1 MTCEPRYAEWAF
13 ARTRPRTALAD
24 LLGQLHAAV
33 RPERKVRI
41 PGDLPRVTVRVRE
54 VARVPAPFRPL
65 RGLEQGCPRRHC
77 LGQHALHRLRT
88 GDIVRERDA
97 AKAGAYIRN
106 ARIG

>member
-24 LLGQLHAAV
+24 LPGQLHAAV

-41 PGDLPRVTVRVRE
+41 PGDLPRITVRVRE

-65 RGLEQGCPRRHC
+65 RRLEQGRPRRHC
-77 LGQHALHRLRT
+77 LAQQAIHRFRT
-88 GDIVRERDA
+88 ANVVRERDA
-97 AKAGAYIRN
+97 AKSGAYIRN
-106 ARIG
+106 LPF